1 MLGLQ
6 HLIRL
11 PALGVALVSLSVSLT
26 AYAAQQDIA
35 ALLDDVIDGPHRS
48 EENRARDRY
57 RHPKE
62 TLMFF
67 GLKPDMTVVEI
78 SPAAGWYTEIIAP
91 VVKQKGKFIGAAPAL
106 PTDAPETFKR
116 RDTAYKNMIV
126 SDPIL
131 YGSANAITYD
141 PTAPSF
147 TAPASADLVLTF
159 RNVHNWAKAG
169 TSDVMFKA
177 FYEALKPGG
186 VLGVVEHR
194 AKSGTGLQKQI
205 ESGYMT
211 EAYVIDAAQR
221 AGFKLIASSEI
232 NHNPLDSTDH
242 PGGVWTLP
250 PSLRGVPAKDKPRFL
265 AIGESDRM
273 TLKFVKN

>member
-1 MLGLQ
+1 
-6 HLIRL
+6 
-11 PALGVALVSLSVSLT
+11 
-26 AYAAQQDIA
+26 
-35 ALLDDVIDGPHRS
+35 
-48 EENRARDRY
+48 
-57 RHPKE
+57 
-62 TLMFF
+62 
-67 GLKPDMTVVEI
+67 
-78 SPAAGWYTEIIAP
+78 
-91 VVKQKGKFIGAAPAL
+91 
-106 PTDAPETFKR
+106 
-116 RDTAYKNMIV
+116 
-126 SDPIL
+126 
-131 YGSANAITYD
+131 
-141 PTAPSF
+141 
-147 TAPASADLVLTF
+147 
-159 RNVHNWAKAG
+159 
-169 TSDVMFKA
+169 MFKA